1 MRKTIPKYRPETGIQ
16 KYLCRR
22 INCRI
27 PFSDQRNFIKY
38 ILNDSHATPFLL
50 RKSLSAVFL
59 IHTTCSTAS
68 QFSHKKTSPGKSQ
81 ETKNFPRFHS
91 CESIDADTYA
101 VYTAGDNANQRAM
114 LLYSHSQLPDALP
127 VSLHEAGFQPGPAL
141 SDISCD
147 STLSVQSLFEAFLL
161 YDAKISQM
169 SVYSLYYSAASFLV
183 LLYVM
188 FSDLSTFFGFFAFG

>member
-1 MRKTIPKYRPETGIQ
+1 MPLPSCFENTYP
-16 KYLCRR
+16 
-22 INCRI
+22 
-27 PFSDQRNFIKY
+27 
-38 ILNDSHATPFLL
+38 H
-50 RKSLSAVFL
+50 FL

>member
-1 MRKTIPKYRPETGIQ
+1 MPLPSCFENTYP
-16 KYLCRR
+16 
-22 INCRI
+22 
-27 PFSDQRNFIKY
+27 
-38 ILNDSHATPFLL
+38 H
-50 RKSLSAVFL
+50 FL

-68 QFSHKKTSPGKSQ
+68 QFSQVCKHSNSLISFGNRCILILVRFPRSKTVSCKHELFYLWKPCIKKITSPGKSQ

-147 STLSVQSLFEAFLL
+147 STLSVQSLFEAFF
-161 YDAKISQM
+161 I
-169 SVYSLYYSAASFLV
+169 V
-183 LLYVM
+183 
-188 FSDLSTFFGFFAFG
+188 

>member
-1 MRKTIPKYRPETGIQ
+1 MPLPSCFEN
-16 KYLCRR
+16 LC
-22 INCRI
+22 
-27 PFSDQRNFIKY
+27 P
-38 ILNDSHATPFLL
+38 
-50 RKSLSAVFL
+50 
-59 IHTTCSTAS
+59 
-68 QFSHKKTSPGKSQ
+68 QFFDLGNLVSKKITSPGKSQ

-169 SVYSLYYSAASFLV
+169 SVYSLYYSAAPFLV

>member
-147 STLSVQSLFEAFLL
+147 STLSVQSLFEAFF
-161 YDAKISQM
+161 I
-169 SVYSLYYSAASFLV
+169 V
-183 LLYVM
+183 
-188 FSDLSTFFGFFAFG
+188 